1 MKSFSIIAGAL
12 LGTIALVA
20 GAIYFG
26 VTHYSRL
33 MAEFGPEL
41 SFNTQ
46 ARAQAAETKLK
57 QAPDAYSRWVAL
69 GDAAFWKAAQPNDS
83 DASALATEL
92 LGMTETYKTDWNF
105 GNAMHKAN
113 SALGRIALRSGDKA
127 AARKYLLASAN
138 SKGSPQMN
146 SFGPN
151 MGFAKEMLEAGEKES
166 VLEYLRL
173 CGTFWAM
180 GHDQLEVW
188 DKMIREN
195 RASHFGANLL
205 Y

>member
-1 MKSFSIIAGAL
+1 
-12 LGTIALVA
+12 
-20 GAIYFG
+20 
-26 VTHYSRL
+26 
-33 MAEFGPEL
+33 
-41 SFNTQ
+41 
-46 ARAQAAETKLK
+46 
-57 QAPDAYSRWVAL
+57 
-69 GDAAFWKAAQPNDS
+69 
-83 DASALATEL
+83 
-92 LGMTETYKTDWNF
+92 MTETYKTDWNF
-105 GNAMHKAN
+105 GNAIHKSN
-113 SALGRIALRSGDKA
+113 SALGGIALRSGDKA
-127 AARKYLLASAN
+127 VRKYLLASAN

-151 MGFAKEMLEAGEKES
+151 MGFAKEMREAGKKES

-195 RASHFGANLL
+195 RAPHFGANLL